1 MKYLKY
7 NIFLFI
13 MIQFSCTNYD
23 YDVIIKKPNGI
34 VTKFKCKNGKD
45 TLNST
50 RYDFYNSTLLAQ
62 IPYVNGDMEG
72 TVINYYTNG
81 NVNSIISY
89 KNNKANGVTKKFTKN
104 GNFLGKVL
112 YIDDEHIL
120 FEKVETNAELPVDRK
135 RMLNLLLTK
144 GNQWAGEK
152 YIVTDEEELS
162 MGEYTGIYADII
174 INDTVSLFNETEVI
188 VKFTFPKRADSSTVL
203 IGDFDKSLNCNDTV
217 YYNTAFTLPDS
228 ISFTITHE
236 KLGNQYMVGYFK
248 APALA
253 PETIY
258 FFKGF
263 YVKKENE

>member
-1 MKYLKY
+1 MFVYYL
-7 NIFLFI
+7 LFI
-13 MIQFSCTNYD
+13 ATLSSCTSSNYD
-23 YDVIIKKPNGI
+23 VTLNRPNGI
-34 VTKFKCKNGKD
+34 TSKFKCRIGKD

-50 RYDFYNSTLLAQ
+50 RYDFYNSVLLAEV
-62 IPYVNGDMEG
+62 PYINGNIEG
-72 TVINYYTNG
+72 TATDYYYTNG
-81 NVNSIISY
+81 NVNSIMSY
-89 KNNKANGVTKKFTKN
+89 KNNKANGIAKKFAEN
-104 GNFLGKVL
+104 GNPLGRNLFINGKQV
-112 YIDDEHIL
+112 L
-120 FEKVETNAELPVDRK
+120 FEKIQTNVELPVDRK
-135 RMLNLLLTK
+135 TMLNLLLTN

-152 YIVTDEEELS
+152 YIVTDEEELR

-236 KLGNQYMVGYFK
+236 KPGNQYMVGSFK

-258 FFKGF
+258 FFKGY